1 MPKVEIAEPISG
13 AAAEEPE
20 PPRGISLDIVE
31 EAGGW
36 ASAGD
41 VAVLLA
47 PLLLAV
53 GRNGA
58 LQAHLPAEACLALS
72 DDAAVRKL
80 NATFRAKDK
89 PTNVLSFPSGI
100 PAETGQPRQLG
111 DIILGFET
119 VAAEA
124 AAQGVAL
131 ADHICHLALHGML
144 HLMGYD
150 HEADAAADAM
160 EALEIEIL
168 AEIGIANPYDE
179 DAPVIVSG
187 AAQ

>member
-1 MPKVEIAEPISG
+1 MPKVEIAGPTSG
-13 AAAEEPE
+13 AAAEESE
-20 PPRGISLDIVE
+20 PPRGIVLDIVE

-47 PLLLAV
+47 PLLLAI
-53 GRNGA
+53 GRNCA
-58 LQAHLPAEACLALS
+58 LRSQLPAEACLALA

-80 NATFRAKDK
+80 NATYRAKDK
-89 PTNVLSFPSGI
+89 ATNILSFPSGM
-100 PAETGQPRQLG
+100 PGEAGQPRQLG

-119 VAAEA
+119 IAAEA
-124 AAQGVAL
+124 VEQGVPL
-131 ADHICHLALHGML
+131 ADHIRHLALHGLL

-150 HEADAAADAM
+150 HEADATAEAM

-168 AEIGIANPYDE
+168 AEIGVANPYGE

-187 AAQ
+187 AFQ